1 MEQNKQTS
9 KQSANKLKDI
19 E

>member
-9 KQSANKLKDI
+9 KQCWFAIARYL
-19 E
+19 